1 MEYLIATIVI
11 MLFCITALAQERSSE
26 SAIIISRDNPKP
38 LKPGKEHAKRMTKH
52 ICLPAFTDLPKFTGL
67 LCLDV
72 VPINGDRALTIYL
85 PAWYGNVT
93 VPQSSWAN
101 RYQRPSAVG
110 IATETGGYIAIL
122 PQFKL
127 VNLFGKA
134 LCFAVKKLQLS

>member
-11 MLFCITALAQERSSE
+11 MLFCITALAQENSSE
-26 SAIIISRDNPKP
+26 SAIIISRDTPKSS
-38 LKPGKEHAKRMTKH
+38 KAGKEHAKQMTKH
-52 ICLPAFTDLPKFTGL
+52 ICLPVFTDLPKFTGL
-67 LCLDV
+67 LCLNV
-72 VPINGDRALTIYL
+72 VLINGHKAVSTYL

-101 RYQRPSAVG
+101 RYERPFAVG

-134 LCFAVKKLQLS
+134 LCFVVKKLQLS